1 VGTSRSKRP
10 PDVNDSKIHYSCV
23 VRVMGH
29 RVPKV
34 LRMVTRIPYSEGSLP
49 HKHNFFKFMRENV
62 IKMKN
67 KPDPALLRHSNL
79 SNEIKKGTKI
89 S

>member
-1 VGTSRSKRP
+1 MAGNNS
-10 PDVNDSKIHYSCV
+10 
-23 VRVMGH
+23 M
-29 RVPKV
+29 
-34 LRMVTRIPYSEGSLP
+34 IPYSEGSLLP
-49 HKHNFFKFMRENV
+49 KHNFFKLKNENV

-67 KPDPALLRHSNL
+67 KPDPALLRPSNL